1 MVFCSYWR
9 IPQRLLADI
18 RIRTFLGDL
27 PLKEKSLVTWFALG
41 NTVDITLT
49 LIVLVQGL
57 ATEFNP
63 LARQVMAR
71 GDTVQL
77 LIVKIAFSAILIG
90 AYALSTSLNN
100 RLRYSTEKSLQ
111 IAVFLVWGVQVWN
124 LLNLIAIMVL

>member
-1 MVFCSYWR
+1 M
-9 IPQRLLADI
+9 
-18 RIRTFLGDL
+18 
-27 PLKEKSLVTWFALG
+27 KEKSLVTWFALG

-49 LIVLVQGL
+49 LIALAQGL

-63 LARQVMAR
+63 LARQVMVR

-90 AYALSTSLNN
+90 AYALSTNLNY

-124 LLNLIAIMVL
+124 LLNLIAIIEL